1 MINNTPEDI
10 ILKELNDLKQEN
22 EKLKIELEAFK
33 LTQGKTLS
41 IEQYFTQKYLERYTQ
56 ILNNRIKSIDKDIN
70 ELQQEYDNLSIEVA
84 NLSDI
89 VMMNEQYQAELKKL
103 EDIKNANV
111 VKLNELKS
119 LFDSTNTQYL
129 TKQNILKNATLGY
142 YRTILNSMENNND
155 LSLVMTNVEFVM
167 QQLQD
172 QLYLLI
178 LECRALGFQVN
189 SLQEKLDDL
198 ESIIFEEN
206 KVIEKTTN
214 ELLAKIKT
222 RTNEEIGNMQE
233 NIKVE
238 ISQRENLRK
247 ELLETFEFI
256 KQQDIKDILDTVNFN
271 RIKELSSSQI
281 SEIVESLVNE
291 RCEKLLSQDTF
302 KNLRALKQME
312 LSALIKEKEQLLSQK
327 KRYDFLNEKQDK
339 YFSTYVEA
347 SRYYDELVE
356 FLDNATLAISE
367 NAYYSIASKKYNE
380 LKLTEKEIE
389 AQYDI
394 ISDKL
399 ETVKKE
405 HSEKSLSGI
414 KETEIKELSHKLSEL
429 NAEKNRISGLLREAR
444 DAIRVFNQ
452 DPNNIK
458 LVSVLREKEFVEAKL
473 STMYN
478 NLRDLKVKISKIKE
492 EIKDLQ
498 IALKDYDSICERI
511 GILENELN
519 N

>member
-10 ILKELNDLKQEN
+10 ILKELEDLKQEN
-22 EKLKIELEAFK
+22 EKLKIELEAFR

-155 LSLVMTNVEFVM
+155 FSLVMTNVEFVM

-247 ELLETFEFI
+247 ELLETF
-256 KQQDIKDILDTVNFN
+256 
-271 RIKELSSSQI
+271 
-281 SEIVESLVNE
+281 
-291 RCEKLLSQDTF
+291 
-302 KNLRALKQME
+302 
-312 LSALIKEKEQLLSQK
+312 
-327 KRYDFLNEKQDK
+327 
-339 YFSTYVEA
+339 
-347 SRYYDELVE
+347 
-356 FLDNATLAISE
+356 
-367 NAYYSIASKKYNE
+367 
-380 LKLTEKEIE
+380 
-389 AQYDI
+389 
-394 ISDKL
+394 
-399 ETVKKE
+399 
-405 HSEKSLSGI
+405 
-414 KETEIKELSHKLSEL
+414 
-429 NAEKNRISGLLREAR
+429 
-444 DAIRVFNQ
+444 
-452 DPNNIK
+452 
-458 LVSVLREKEFVEAKL
+458 
-473 STMYN
+473 
-478 NLRDLKVKISKIKE
+478 
-492 EIKDLQ
+492 
-498 IALKDYDSICERI
+498 
-511 GILENELN
+511 
-519 N
+519 